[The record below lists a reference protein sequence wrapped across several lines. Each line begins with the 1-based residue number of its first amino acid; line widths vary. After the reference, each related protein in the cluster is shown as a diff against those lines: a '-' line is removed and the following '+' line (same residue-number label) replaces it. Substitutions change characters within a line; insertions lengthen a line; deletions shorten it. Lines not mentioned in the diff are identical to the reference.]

1 MTIRT
6 KIIGAYALFVALI
19 LGFLGVNY
27 GLDKSA
33 MKAAA
38 RIYHQGEDVRL
49 EMEAKNSFWRQVGA
63 LTDYFNDGNEQHLL
77 EFLECQKLFLSRIT
91 LVESTSDS
99 ETECKS
105 LRDLK
110 DKQALFAA
118 KLDNAAA
125 VYRAGRK
132 EEARK
137 LEAEEIDPAETQ
149 IERQIAE
156 ILTLKRAD
164 TDLAIEQVR
173 SYAKFAWASP
183 SLWATIHDTEVI
195 YQENHALQHSLE
207 AESDFLQQAL
217 ALSDL
222 FLFGDTV
229 HIEEFNRYEKLFQ
242 SELLY
247 ERQHTGKDSEQHLL
261 SKIEDR
267 HREFLA
273 VFNETAAFYEK
284 GDLATGRRMD
294 MTRSELAEDGV
305 AQALRDFYPLKQQNM
320 KRSLDDVV
328 LIDATALSITKKLGI
343 YVLVMLFVG
352 LAVGA
357 ISAIRITRP
366 IKTLAEATQRIS
378 AGDFSARLEAKS
390 HDEIGQLSRS
400 FNSMADTLQHKTV
413 SKDYVDSVIRSMS
426 DSLVVVSSEGRIVTV
441 NAATC
446 RMLGYL
452 EVELIGQPLWMLLDA
467 ERDSVSDM
475 LNELVLVDDIERV
488 YFTKDGRKVPVSF
501 SSGWLSPDNGK
512 AQGVVCVAKDI
523 SRRKHAEAALRASE
537 ESYRDLFDNA
547 QDAIYVHDLK
557 GIYISANRAAE
568 KLSGYPIAEI
578 VGKNIIEFMAPEHVE
593 QIRANITKKLA
604 GVPLTTYEMEMRAR
618 DGRRV
623 PVEVNTRLI
632 YENGTAV
639 AVQGMARDITERK
652 QVEAELQKSRE
663 RYELAVEGSNDGL
676 WDWNMLTNDVYFSPR
691 WKSML
696 GYEDNEFESCF
707 ASWETALHPDD
718 HARAMAT
725 IEAYVDGRTSHYA
738 LEHRL
743 RHRDGTYRWILAR
756 AAILRDAN
764 GKPYR
769 MSGSH
774 TDVTERK
781 QIELELKTNEMQLTA
796 AQQIAHIGN
805 WEWDVIKKNLSWSE
819 ELFRIFGL
827 EPRDFGPAVSEFFAH
842 VHPEDLKLVQRAIK
856 VALRHGVVPSFNFR
870 IVRADQTVR
879 VLQMTGEV
887 GADETGR
894 LTRLWGTTQDVTD
907 RMQVENALRQSEE
920 KYREVIEN
928 ANDIIYTLDLS
939 GGFTSLNRAGERITG
954 YTREEVL
961 RMNIADVVR
970 PDNADLVRQRIAK
983 NIQGANLPD
992 FELEIFAKDHSSLT
1006 LDISSRLMIQGGAV
1020 VGIQGIGRDIT
1031 ARKQVDEKLRESE
1044 EKYRSL
1050 LENIPDVTW
1059 TTDEKGNTT
1068 FISANVES
1076 VYGFTSDEIV
1086 NDDEQRWLG
1095 RIHPDDVARV
1105 LEGYRALFADRKPY
1119 DVEFRIQRKDGV
1131 WIWLHDRARMPYEK
1145 GGLLFTDGVFS
1156 DITERKLMDEELKT
1170 NEMRMSEAQQIAHL
1184 GSWDYDAITGEVTW
1198 SRELW
1203 RIFGLD
1209 PREFGLSYE
1218 EYLAM
1223 VHPEDHHL
1231 VSSINERSQQEK
1243 RDFGYDYR
1251 IIRPDGT
1258 LRVLR
1263 ANGRVICDEH
1273 GQMMKIRGTDQDI
1286 TEQKRIE
1293 DELEQA
1299 RDVAIESARLKSEFL
1314 ANMSHEIRTPM
1325 NGVIGM
1331 TGLLLDTNLD
1341 KEQRDC
1347 AETIRA
1353 SGQGLLTIINDIL
1366 DFSKIEAGKLQF
1378 ETLDFLLTNA
1388 VEDTI
1393 ELLAERA
1400 HQKKIEFASLIY
1412 SDVPTALRGDP
1423 GRLRQVLTNL
1433 IGNALKFTE
1442 RGEVIVR
1449 VAKESETK
1457 DDVVVRF
1464 MVSDTG
1470 IGISEAAQKR
1480 LFQAFTQA
1488 DGSTT
1493 RKYGGTGLGLAIS
1506 KQLVELMGGQLG
1518 VTSTPG
1524 QGSTFWFTAVFG
1536 KQLEGPA
1543 VSQPEL
1549 VSLDNLRVLV
1559 VDDNATNRKIL
1570 SHQLNSWGMIH
1581 QEADSGPHALDLL
1594 RSAAAE
1600 GLPYDLAVLDLMMPE
1615 MDGFELA
1622 RTIKSDHSIAGTHLV
1637 MLTSFGER
1645 GHGAMA
1651 REAGV
1656 AAYLTKPVRQSNLF
1670 DCLANVISAA
1680 TVAAERDVASAQPS
1694 SQLLTKHTLNEARK
1708 SPHKLI
1714 LLAEDNIVNQK
1725 VATRQLQKL
1734 GYRADAVANG
1744 REVIE
1749 ALSRISYDLILMDCQ
1764 MPEMDGYEATAE
1776 IRRREGETRH
1786 TPIVAMT
1793 AHALTGD
1800 REKCIAAGMDEYI
1813 TKPVKLEEL
1822 SRVLELFLRT
1832 PGTDPGDQA

>member
-38 RIYHQGEDVRL
+38 RIYDQGEDVRL
-49 EMEAKNSFWRQVGA
+49 EMEAKNSFWRQVDA
-63 LTDYFNDGNEQHLL
+63 LTDYFNDGNEQQLL

-99 ETECKS
+99 ETERKS

-118 KLDNAAA
+118 RLDKAAA
-125 VYRAGRK
+125 VFRAGRK

-247 ERQHTGKDSEQHLL
+247 ERQHTDKDSEQHLL

-267 HREFLA
+267 HREFLG
-273 VFNETAAFYEK
+273 VFNETAAFYDK

-343 YVLVMLFVG
+343 YVLVMLLIG
-352 LAVGA
+352 LAVGT

-452 EVELIGQPLWMLLDA
+452 EVELIGQPLRMLLDA
-467 ERDSVSDM
+467 ERDSVSDVP
-475 LNELVLVDDIERV
+475 NEVVLVDDIERV

-501 SSGWLSPDNGK
+501 SSALLRPEHGK
-512 AQGVVCVAKDI
+512 AQGVVCVAKNI
-523 SRRKHAEAALRASE
+523 SERKEAEAALRASE

-557 GIYISANRAAE
+557 GTYISANRAAE
-568 KLSGYPIAEI
+568 KLSGYTSAEI
-578 VGKNIIEFMAPEHVE
+578 VGKNIIEFIAPVDVE
-593 QIRANITKKLA
+593 RIRANLGKKLN
-604 GVPLTTYEMEMRAR
+604 GGGLTTYEIEMRTK

-639 AVQGMARDITERK
+639 AVQGMARD
-652 QVEAELQKSRE
+652 
-663 RYELAVEGSNDGL
+663 
-676 WDWNMLTNDVYFSPR
+676 
-691 WKSML
+691 
-696 GYEDNEFESCF
+696 
-707 ASWETALHPDD
+707 
-718 HARAMAT
+718 
-725 IEAYVDGRTSHYA
+725 
-738 LEHRL
+738 
-743 RHRDGTYRWILAR
+743 
-756 AAILRDAN
+756 
-764 GKPYR
+764 
-769 MSGSH
+769 
-774 TDVTERK
+774 VTERK
-781 QIELELKTNEMQLTA
+781 RAETELRAREAQLSE
-796 AQQIAHIGN
+796 AQTIAKLGN
-805 WEWDVIKKNLSWSE
+805 WEWDVATNRTKWSDALYHIYGIQPQDLTPTYE
-819 ELFRIFGL
+819 GYLNVVHPDDRK
-827 EPRDFGPAVSEFFAH
+827 RVSEM
-842 VHPEDLKLVQRAIK
+842 VE
-856 VALRHGVVPSFNFR
+856 
-870 IVRADQTVR
+870 T
-879 VLQMTGEV
+879 VLQTGQGCSYGHRV
-887 GADETGR
+887 IWPDQSVHFLHVNLKVDLDETDHPVR
-894 LTRLWGTTQDVTD
+894 LYGTAQDVTD
-907 RMQVENALRQSEE
+907 RVQ
-920 KYREVIEN
+920 
-928 ANDIIYTLDLS
+928 
-939 GGFTSLNRAGERITG
+939 
-954 YTREEVL
+954 
-961 RMNIADVVR
+961 
-970 PDNADLVRQRIAK
+970 
-983 NIQGANLPD
+983 
-992 FELEIFAKDHSSLT
+992 LE
-1006 LDISSRLMIQGGAV
+1006 
-1020 VGIQGIGRDIT
+1020 
-1031 ARKQVDEKLRESE
+1031 
-1044 EKYRSL
+1044 
-1050 LENIPDVTW
+1050 
-1059 TTDEKGNTT
+1059 
-1068 FISANVES
+1068 
-1076 VYGFTSDEIV
+1076 
-1086 NDDEQRWLG
+1086 
-1095 RIHPDDVARV
+1095 
-1105 LEGYRALFADRKPY
+1105 
-1119 DVEFRIQRKDGV
+1119 
-1131 WIWLHDRARMPYEK
+1131 
-1145 GGLLFTDGVFS
+1145 
-1156 DITERKLMDEELKT
+1156 EELK
-1170 NEMRMSEAQQIAHL
+1170 
-1184 GSWDYDAITGEVTW
+1184 D
-1198 SRELW
+1198 
-1203 RIFGLD
+1203 
-1209 PREFGLSYE
+1209 
-1218 EYLAM
+1218 
-1223 VHPEDHHL
+1223 
-1231 VSSINERSQQEK
+1231 
-1243 RDFGYDYR
+1243 
-1251 IIRPDGT
+1251 
-1258 LRVLR
+1258 
-1263 ANGRVICDEH
+1263 
-1273 GQMMKIRGTDQDI
+1273 
-1286 TEQKRIE
+1286 
-1293 DELEQA
+1293 A

-1331 TGLLLDTNLD
+1331 TGLLLDTDLD
-1341 KEQRDC
+1341 EEQRDC

-1353 SGQGLLTIINDIL
+1353 SGEGLLMIINDIL
-1366 DFSKIEAGKLQF
+1366 DFSKMEAGKLQF
-1378 ETLDFLLTNA
+1378 ETLDFVLTNA

-1393 ELLAERA
+1393 EMLAERA
-1400 HQKKIEFASLIY
+1400 HQKKIEFASLTY

-1433 IGNALKFTE
+1433 IGNAIKFTGQ
-1442 RGEVIVR
+1442 GEVIVR
-1449 VAKESETK
+1449 VARESETR

-1470 IGISEAAQKR
+1470 IGISEAAQEH

-1506 KQLVELMGGQLG
+1506 KQLVELMGGQMG

-1536 KQLEGPA
+1536 KQVENAA
-1543 VSQPEL
+1543 VSQPQL
-1549 VSLDNLRVLV
+1549 VSLEKLRVLV

-1581 QEADSGPHALDLL
+1581 QEADSGFRALELL

-1600 GLPYDLAVLDLMMPE
+1600 GVPYDLAVLDLMMPG

-1622 RTIKSDHSIAGTHLV
+1622 RTIKSDPGIAGMHLV

-1645 GHGAMA
+1645 GHGARA

-1670 DCLANVISAA
+1670 DCLANVVSAA
-1680 TVAAERDVASAQPS
+1680 TVNSERDVPS
-1694 SQLLTKHTLNEARK
+1694 GSQLLTKHTLQEARK
-1708 SPHKLI
+1708 SSHKLI

-1725 VATRQLQKL
+1725 VAIRQLLKL

-1744 REVIE
+1744 REAIE

-1776 IRRREGETRH
+1776 IRRQESADRRI
-1786 TPIVAMT
+1786 PIVAMT

-1800 REKCIAAGMDEYI
+1800 REKCLAAGMDEYI

-1822 SRVLELFLRT
+1822 SGVLELFLRT
-1832 PGTDPGDQA
+1832 PSTDPGDQPLITAPLVDVDRMREMMGDEPLEFHEIANLYLDQTRKNLHRLDAAVASGNHVEVELIAHNCAGTSANCGMNAVAIPFRELETVGRNGCLDNAPAVLRQAHLLFAQTHACLTQHMAQAVSRINGGLSEQIPAPP